1 MDSDTVIICQ
11 YQWTDSDTVII
22 CQYQWIDSD
31 TVIICQY
38 DSKTSL
44 VWFFGSTHLYEIAAY
59 IPIVFYNLC
68 TVIYVRDV

>member
-44 VWFFGSTHLYEIAAY
+44 VWFFGSTH
-59 IPIVFYNLC
+59 
-68 TVIYVRDV
+68 

>member
-1 MDSDTVIICQ
+1 MLELYIISFDLTAGYCQYQWIDADTVIICQ

-44 VWFFGSTHLYEIAAY
+44 VWFFGSTH
-59 IPIVFYNLC
+59 
-68 TVIYVRDV
+68 